1 MQMSTDLIRVLV
13 VEDDEISAKAV
24 GLMLERLAC
33 SVEIAESGREAIE
46 GFRHHKY
53 DLVLMGW
60 QMPVMDGFEA
70 TARIRTMLHGERT
83 PIIGTTAGR
92 DRAECM
98 AAGMNDLMPKP
109 FQIEK
114 LRQVL
119 LRWTSWPGVRESGGC
134 RTGAHCETLP

>member
-1 MQMSTDLIRVLV
+1 MSTELIRVLV

-24 GLMLERLAC
+24 RVMLERLAC
-33 SVEIAESGREAIE
+33 SVEIAEDGAKAVES
-46 GFRHHKY
+46 FRQHKY

-70 TARIRTMLHGERT
+70 TARIRTMPHGKQI

-92 DRAECM
+92 DRAECL

-114 LRQVL
+114 LRLTL
-119 LRWTSWPGVRESGGC
+119 LRWTSWPGIKENGE
-134 RTGAHCETLP
+134 CETGTASV

>member
-1 MQMSTDLIRVLV
+1 MWMSTELIRVLV

-24 GLMLERLAC
+24 QVMLERLAC
-33 SVEIAESGREAIE
+33 SVEIAEDGAKAVTRFRE
-46 GFRHHKY
+46 HKY
-53 DLVLMGW
+53 DLILMGW

-70 TARIRTMLHGERT
+70 TARIRGMAHGKQI

-92 DRAECM
+92 DRAECL

-114 LRQVL
+114 LRLVL
-119 LRWTSWPGVRESGGC
+119 LHWTSWPRVKENGGC
-134 RTGAHCETLP
+134 AAGTSCT